1 MGFHGLETMERKTN
15 LMSKQLATIL
25 LALLLAA
32 GVGAAVGAGVALQTE
47 SDPAAADSPA
57 AVAGESVAETTSS
70 TAALY
75 KRVKDSV
82 VEIHATTS
90 GSADAFGNQRQGE
103 ATGSGFVID
112 KQGHIVTNQHV
123 VSDSQSVN
131 VEFSDGSTVDA
142 KVVGT
147 DPSTD
152 IAVLDVNRSAAQLT
166 PVSFAS
172 EGSLEVGDPVIAIGS
187 PFGLQGTLTTGVVS
201 ALGREIESPNGF
213 TIENAVQTD
222 AALNHGNSGGPV
234 LDTQGRVV
242 GVAAQIRSENGG
254 NVGIGYA
261 VPGDT
266 AKRVAADLIQDGSV
280 EHAYLGV
287 SLPNDGAARVQEVV
301 NGAPADRAGLRAGDQ
316 VTAVNGDAIESGDEL
331 RERIDAQRPG
341 DKLTLTITRSGDE
354 RTVEVTLGE
363 RPATAQ

>member
-1 MGFHGLETMERKTN
+1 
-15 LMSKQLATIL
+15 MSKQLATIL

-47 SDPAAADSPA
+47 SDPAAADSPT

-75 KRVKDSV
+75 KRVKDAV

-90 GSADAFGNQRQGE
+90 GSPDAFGNERQGE

-123 VSDSQSVN
+123 VSGSRSVN

-142 KVVGT
+142 EVVGT

-152 IAVLDVNRSAAQLT
+152 VAVLDVNRPAAQLT

-201 ALGREIESPNGF
+201 ALGREIQSPNGF

-287 SLPNDGAARVQEVV
+287 SLPNDGAARIEQV
-301 NGAPADRAGLRAGDQ
+301 NNGTPADRAGLRAGDR
-316 VTAVNGDAIESGDEL
+316 VTAVDGDAIESGDEL

>member
-1 MGFHGLETMERKTN
+1 
-15 LMSKQLATIL
+15 MSKQLATIL

-47 SDPAAADSPA
+47 NEPAAAESPT
-57 AVAGESVAETTSS
+57 AVAGESVSETTSS

-75 KRVKDSV
+75 NRVKNAV
-82 VEIHATTS
+82 VEVHAETG
-90 GSADAFGNQRQGE
+90 GSDAFGNQQQGQ

-112 KQGHIVTNQHV
+112 KQGHIVTNEHV
-123 VSDSQSVN
+123 VSGSESVS
-131 VEFSDGSTVDA
+131 VEFADGSTVDA
-142 KVVGT
+142 EVVGT

-152 IAVLDVNRSAAQLT
+152 IAVLDVNRPAAQLT
-166 PVSFAS
+166 TVNFAPV
-172 EGSLEVGDPVIAIGS
+172 GTLEVGDPVIAIGS

-201 ALGREIESPNGF
+201 ALGREIQSPNGF

-234 LDTQGRVV
+234 LDTEGRVV

-287 SLPNDGAARVQEVV
+287 SLPNDGAARIQEVV
-301 NGAPADRAGLRAGDQ
+301 DGAPADRGGLRAGDQ
-316 VTAVNGDAIESGDEL
+316 VTAVDGDQIESGDEL
-331 RERIDAQRPG
+331 REKIDAKRPG

>member
-1 MGFHGLETMERKTN
+1 
-15 LMSKQLATIL
+15 MSKQLATIL

-47 SDPAAADSPA
+47 SDPAAADSPT

-75 KRVKDSV
+75 KRVKDAV

-90 GSADAFGNQRQGE
+90 GSPDAFGNERQGE

-123 VSDSQSVN
+123 VSGSRSVN

-142 KVVGT
+142 EVVGT

-152 IAVLDVNRSAAQLT
+152 VAVLDVNRPAAQLT

-201 ALGREIESPNGF
+201 ALGREIQSPNGF

-287 SLPNDGAARVQEVV
+287 SLPNDGAARIEQV
-301 NGAPADRAGLRAGDQ
+301 NNGTPADRAGLRAGDR
-316 VTAVNGDAIESGDEL
+316 VTAVDGDQIESGDEL

>member
-1 MGFHGLETMERKTN
+1 
-15 LMSKQLATIL
+15 MSKQLATML

-47 SDPAAADSPA
+47 NDPAAASA
-57 AVAGESVAETTSS
+57 ESSSSTAVGESVADTTSS

-82 VEIHATTS
+82 VEIHASTS
-90 GSADAFGNQRQGE
+90 GSDAFGNDRQGQ

-112 KQGHIVTNQHV
+112 EQGHIVTNQHV
-123 VSDSQSVN
+123 VSGSESVT
-131 VEFSDGSTVDA
+131 VEFTDGSEVNA
-142 KVVGT
+142 EVVGT

-152 IAVLDVNRSAAQLT
+152 IAVLDVNRPAAQLT
-166 PVSFAS
+166 PLSFAS
-172 EGSLEVGDPVIAIGS
+172 EGGLEVGDPVIAIGS
-187 PFGLQGTLTTGVVS
+187 PLGLQGTLTTGVIS
-201 ALGREIESPNGF
+201 ALGREIQSPNGF

-222 AALNHGNSGGPV
+222 AALNRGNSGGPV

-242 GVAAQIRSENGG
+242 GVAAQIASETGANT
-254 NVGIGYA
+254 GIGYA
-261 VPGDT
+261 IPGDT

-287 SLPNDGAARVQEVV
+287 SLPNDGAAEITTVV
-301 NGAPADRAGLRAGDQ
+301 DGAPAARAGLRAGDE
-316 VTAVNGDAIESGDEL
+316 VTAVDGKAIESGDEL
-331 RERIDAQRPG
+331 REAIDAKRPG
-341 DKLTLTITRSGDE
+341 DKLTLTITRNGDE

-363 RPATAQ
+363 RPASAQ

>member
-1 MGFHGLETMERKTN
+1 MGRNHGKEKEV
-15 LMSKQLATIL
+15 SKQLATML

-47 SDPAAADSPA
+47 GDPVAADTTTGATS
-57 AVAGESVAETTSS
+57 ESVAETTSS

-75 KRVKDSV
+75 KRVRDAV
-82 VEIHATTS
+82 VEVHAS
-90 GSADAFGNQRQGE
+90 GGGGE

-123 VSDSQSVN
+123 VSGGGSVS
-131 VEFSDGSTVDA
+131 VQFSDGSEA
-142 KVVGT
+142 AAEVVGT

-152 IAVLDVNRSAAQLT
+152 IAVLDVNRQAAQLT
-166 PVSFAS
+166 TLSFAS

-187 PFGLQGTLTTGVVS
+187 PFGLDGTLTTGVIS
-201 ALGREIESPNGF
+201 ALGREIRSPNGF

-222 AALNHGNSGGPV
+222 AALNNGNSGGPV
-234 LDTQGRVV
+234 LDMQGRVV

-266 AKRVAADLIQDGSV
+266 AKRVAADLIQDGNV

-287 SLPNDGAARVQEVV
+287 SLADEGPAEIQETVP
-301 NGAPADRAGLRAGDQ
+301 GAPADRAGLRAGDE
-316 VTAVNGDAIESGDEL
+316 VTAVDGDPIETGDEL
-331 RERIDAQRPG
+331 REAIDAQRPG
-341 DKLTLTITRSGDE
+341 EKLTLTVTRGGDE